1 MIRGIRYVKR
11 LFKSGNVCVTGLRG
25 TGKDLIF
32 GNVIHSRKDEPYVS
46 NLDYGGEYHEF
57 NYKDIDLGGNT
68 YDSMLSAPLYYEY
81 PFAPGTDVY
90 ISDVGCYFPA
100 QYCNELN
107 KKYSS
112 IPYYLALCRQVSHN
126 NVHINVQNLNRAW
139 DKIREQSDLYLR
151 CVRCFYLFG
160 LVIQEVIVYDQYE
173 ACVHRVKPCRIK
185 MPLISLNQGD
195 LLQRQMYIDNFEN
208 SHGSVKRVWL
218 IYINRS
224 EHDTYYFEKLLKE
237 GKKKDENKK

>member
-126 NVHINVQNLNRAW
+126 NVHINVQNLNVRA
-139 DKIREQSDLYLR
+139 
-151 CVRCFYLFG
+151 
-160 LVIQEVIVYDQYE
+160 
-173 ACVHRVKPCRIK
+173 A
-185 MPLISLNQGD
+185 
-195 LLQRQMYIDNFEN
+195 
-208 SHGSVKRVWL
+208 
-218 IYINRS
+218 
-224 EHDTYYFEKLLKE
+224 
-237 GKKKDENKK
+237 